1 MSISS
6 NIIDFK
12 SKLPSH
18 VQLVAI
24 SKTKPLSDIEQ
35 AYGAGQRVFGEN
47 KVQELL
53 NKYEQLPKDISW
65 HFIGHLQTNKV
76 KYIAPFIGLIHAVD
90 SIKLLREINK
100 EGQKVNRK
108 LACLLQVY
116 IANEDTK
123 FGIEPC
129 KIEIFMDEFLKLKLE
144 FVQIK
149 GLMGMASHTTDTHQI
164 NEEFKAVNQIFQ
176 SIKSKYVNDL
186 SHFDTLSMGMS
197 GDYHIAIAQGSNMVR
212 IGSTLFGYR

>member
-35 AYGAGQRVFGEN
+35 AYGAGQRLFGEN

-53 NKYEQLPKDISW
+53 SKYEQLPKDISW

-76 KYIAPFIGLIHAVD
+76 KYIAPFVELIHAVD

-123 FGIEPC
+123 FGIEPTE
-129 KIEIFMDEFLKLKLE
+129 IEIFIEEFLNLKFE
-144 FVQIK
+144 FVQIN
-149 GLMGMASHTTDTHQI
+149 GLMAMASNTTNSHQI
-164 NEEFKAVNQIFQ
+164 NEEFKTVYQIFN
-176 SIKSKYVNDL
+176 SIKAKHPDNL
-186 SHFDTLSMGMS
+186 PHFNTLSMGMS
-197 GDYHIAIAQGSNMVR
+197 GDYQIAIAQGSNMLR
-212 IGSTLFGYR
+212 IGSTLFGHR